1 MTFKIRDLCIEL
13 SFPLVALMTA
23 VIIFDTSMSVIIC
36 FASVIAHETGHLLAM
51 RHFRSYPQK
60 IKLTLFDI
68 AIIDRKKITLSDN
81 AELIITLAGVTVNFF
96 LSAISYFILYF
107 TPNSYIEIFLN
118 TNLTLGLFNIL
129 PIDTLDGGQ
138 ALFIL
143 LSKKFS
149 PFTSMKILDIISF
162 IILIPVAVM
171 GFLVLLQSK
180 YNFTLLLTALY
191 LITVILLKNTKFN
204 VCN

>member
-1 MTFKIRDLCIEL
+1 MTFQLGKISFEL

-36 FASVIAHETGHLLAM
+36 FAGVIAHEAGHLLAL
-51 RHFRSYPQK
+51 RYFGSYPQK

-68 AIIDRKKITLSDN
+68 AIIDRKKITLSDK
-81 AELIITLAGVTVNFF
+81 AEIIITLAGVTVNFI
-96 LSAISYFILYF
+96 LAGISYFFIQNPYM
-107 TPNSYIEIFLN
+107 EIFFN
-118 TNLTLGLFNIL
+118 TNLTLGLFNSL
-129 PIDTLDGGQ
+129 PIDSLDGGQ

-143 LSKKFS
+143 LSRKFS

-162 IILIPVAVM
+162 IILIPVAAM

-191 LITVILLKNTKFN
+191 LIAIILLKNTKFN
-204 VCN
+204 VYH

>member
-1 MTFKIRDLCIEL
+1 MTFQLRHLCIEI

-51 RHFRSYPQK
+51 KYFGSYPQK

-68 AIIDRKKITLSDN
+68 AIIDRKKITRSN
-81 AELIITLAGVTVNFF
+81 KAELVITLAGVTVNFI
-96 LSAISYFILYF
+96 LVTISYFLMNISE
-107 TPNSYIEIFLN
+107 NSYIQMIFD
-118 TNLTLGLFNIL
+118 TNFTLGLFNSL
-129 PIDTLDGGQ
+129 PIDSLDGGQ
-138 ALFIL
+138 ALIIL
-143 LSKKFS
+143 LSMKFS

-162 IILIPVAVM
+162 VILIPVAVM
-171 GFLVLLQSK
+171 GFLVLLQSR

-191 LITVILLKNTKFN
+191 LISIILLKNRKTT
-204 VCN
+204 

>member
-1 MTFKIRDLCIEL
+1 MTFQLGKISFEL

-23 VIIFDTSMSVIIC
+23 VIIFDTSMAVIIC
-36 FASVIAHETGHLLAM
+36 FAGVIAHETGHLLAL
-51 RHFRSYPQK
+51 RHFGSYPKK

-68 AIIDRKKITLSDN
+68 AIIDREKINRSDK
-81 AELIITLAGVTVNFF
+81 AEIIITLAGVTVNFI
-96 LSAISYFILYF
+96 LAGISYFFIQNPYM
-107 TPNSYIEIFLN
+107 EIFFN
-118 TNLTLGLFNIL
+118 TNLTLGLFNSL
-129 PIDTLDGGQ
+129 PIDSLDGGQ

-143 LSKKFS
+143 LSRKFS

-191 LITVILLKNTKFN
+191 LIAIILLKNKKSL
-204 VCN
+204 

>member
-1 MTFKIRDLCIEL
+1 MTFQLGKISFEL

-36 FASVIAHETGHLLAM
+36 FADLIAHEAGHLLAL
-51 RHFRSYPQK
+51 RHFGSYTQK

-68 AIIDRKKITLSDN
+68 AIIDRKKSTLSDK
-81 AELIITLAGVTVNFF
+81 AEIIITLAGVTVNFI
-96 LSAISYFILYF
+96 LAGISYFF
-107 TPNSYIEIFLN
+107 TPNPYIEIFFN
-118 TNLTLGLFNIL
+118 TNLTLGLFNSL
-129 PIDTLDGGQ
+129 PIDSLDGGQ

-143 LSKKFS
+143 LSRKFS

-162 IILIPVAVM
+162 IIHIPVAVM
-171 GFLVLLQSK
+171 VFLVLLQSK

-191 LITVILLKNTKFN
+191 LIAIILIKNKKSL
-204 VCN
+204 

>member
-1 MTFKIRDLCIEL
+1 MSFKFRHLCVEI

-23 VIIFDTSMSVIIC
+23 VIIFDTSMSVMIC

-51 RHFRSYPQK
+51 KHFGSYPQK

-68 AIIDRKKITLSDN
+68 AIIDCKKTTRSN
-81 AELIITLAGVTVNFF
+81 KAELIITLAGVTVNFI
-96 LSAISYFILYF
+96 LVIISYFLINIF
-107 TPNSYIEIFLN
+107 QNPYIEMFLD
-118 TNLTLGLFNIL
+118 TNFTLGLFNIL
-129 PIDTLDGGQ
+129 PIDSLDGGQ

-143 LSKKFS
+143 LSMKFS
-149 PFTSMKILDIISF
+149 PFTSMKILNIISF
-162 IILIPVAVM
+162 MILIPVAVM

-191 LITVILLKNTKFN
+191 LIAIILLKNRKSL
-204 VCN
+204 

>member
-1 MTFKIRDLCIEL
+1 MTFQLGKISFEI

-36 FASVIAHETGHLLAM
+36 FAGVTAHEAGHLLAL
-51 RHFRSYPQK
+51 RHFGSYPQK

-68 AIIDRKKITLSDN
+68 AIIDRKKTTLSDK
-81 AELIITLAGVTVNFF
+81 AEIIITLAGVTVNFI
-96 LSAISYFILYF
+96 LAGISYFFIQNPYM
-107 TPNSYIEIFLN
+107 EIFFN
-118 TNLTLGLFNIL
+118 TNLTLGLFNSL
-129 PIDTLDGGQ
+129 PIDSLDGGQ

-143 LSKKFS
+143 LSRKFS

-162 IILIPVAVM
+162 IILIPVAAM

-191 LITVILLKNTKFN
+191 LIAIILLKNTKFN
-204 VCN
+204 VYH

>member
-1 MTFKIRDLCIEL
+1 MTFQLGKISFEI

-36 FASVIAHETGHLLAM
+36 FTSVIAHETGHLLAL
-51 RHFRSYPQK
+51 RHFGSYPKK

-68 AIIDRKKITLSDN
+68 AIIDREKINRSDK
-81 AELIITLAGVTVNFF
+81 AEIIITLAGVTVNFI
-96 LSAISYFILYF
+96 LAGISYFFIQNPYM
-107 TPNSYIEIFLN
+107 EIFFN
-118 TNLTLGLFNIL
+118 TNLTLGLFNSL
-129 PIDTLDGGQ
+129 PIDSLDGGQ

-143 LSKKFS
+143 LSRKFS

-162 IILIPVAVM
+162 IILIPVAAM

-191 LITVILLKNTKFN
+191 LIAIILLKNTKFN
-204 VCN
+204 VYH

>member
-1 MTFKIRDLCIEL
+1 MTFQLGKISFEL

-36 FASVIAHETGHLLAM
+36 FAGVIAHEAGHLLAL
-51 RHFRSYPQK
+51 RHFGSYPQK

-68 AIIDRKKITLSDN
+68 AIIDRKKTTLSDK
-81 AELIITLAGVTVNFF
+81 AEIIITLAGVTVNFI
-96 LSAISYFILYF
+96 LAGISYFFIQNPYM
-107 TPNSYIEIFLN
+107 EIFFN
-118 TNLTLGLFNIL
+118 TNLTLGLFNSL
-129 PIDTLDGGQ
+129 PIDSLDGGQ

-143 LSKKFS
+143 LSRKFS

-191 LITVILLKNTKFN
+191 LIAIILLKNRKSL
-204 VCN
+204 

>member
-1 MTFKIRDLCIEL
+1 MTFQLGKISFEL

-36 FASVIAHETGHLLAM
+36 FAGVIAHEAGHLLAL
-51 RHFRSYPQK
+51 RHFGSYPQK

-68 AIIDRKKITLSDN
+68 AIIDRKKTTLSDK
-81 AELIITLAGVTVNFF
+81 AEIIITLAGVTVNFI
-96 LSAISYFILYF
+96 LAGISYFFIQNPYM
-107 TPNSYIEIFLN
+107 EIFFN
-118 TNLTLGLFNIL
+118 TNLTLGLFNSL
-129 PIDTLDGGQ
+129 PIDSLDGGQ

-143 LSKKFS
+143 LSRKFS

-191 LITVILLKNTKFN
+191 LIAIILLKNTKFN
-204 VCN
+204 VYH

>member
-1 MTFKIRDLCIEL
+1 MSFKFRHLCMEI

-23 VIIFDTSMSVIIC
+23 VIIFDTSMSVMIC

-51 RHFRSYPQK
+51 KHFGSYPQK

-68 AIIDRKKITLSDN
+68 AIIDRKKITRSN
-81 AELIITLAGVTVNFF
+81 KAELIITLAGVTVNFI
-96 LSAISYFILYF
+96 LVIISYFLINIF
-107 TPNSYIEIFLN
+107 QNPYIEMFLD
-118 TNLTLGLFNIL
+118 TNFTLGLFNIL
-129 PIDTLDGGQ
+129 PIDSLDGGQ

-143 LSKKFS
+143 LSMKFS

-162 IILIPVAVM
+162 VILIPVAVM

-191 LITVILLKNTKFN
+191 LIAIILLKNRKLSY
-204 VCN
+204 

>member
-1 MTFKIRDLCIEL
+1 MTFKIGKLYIEL

-36 FASVIAHETGHLLAM
+36 FAGIIGHETGHILAM
-51 RHFRSYPQK
+51 RHFGSYPQK

-81 AELIITLAGVTVNFF
+81 AELIITLAGVTVNFI
-96 LSAISYFILYF
+96 LAIISYFFIQN
-107 TPNSYIEIFLN
+107 PYIEIFFN
-118 TNLTLGLFNIL
+118 TNLTLGLFNSL
-129 PIDTLDGGQ
+129 PIDSLDGGQ

-149 PFTSMKILDIISF
+149 AFTSVKILDTVSF
-162 IILIPVAVM
+162 IILIPLAVM
-171 GFLVLLQSK
+171 GFLVLLRSK

-191 LITVILLKNTKFN
+191 LISIILIKNKKS
-204 VCN
+204 

>member
-1 MTFKIRDLCIEL
+1 MTFQLGKISFEL

-36 FASVIAHETGHLLAM
+36 FAGVIAHETGHLLAL
-51 RHFRSYPQK
+51 RYFGSYPQK

-68 AIIDRKKITLSDN
+68 AIIDRKKTTLSDK
-81 AELIITLAGVTVNFF
+81 AEIIITLAGVTVNFI
-96 LSAISYFILYF
+96 LAGISYFFIQNPYM
-107 TPNSYIEIFLN
+107 EIFFN
-118 TNLTLGLFNIL
+118 TNLTLGLFNSL
-129 PIDTLDGGQ
+129 PIDSLDGGQ

-143 LSKKFS
+143 LSRKFS

-191 LITVILLKNTKFN
+191 LIAIILLKNTKFN
-204 VCN
+204 VYH

>member
-1 MTFKIRDLCIEL
+1 MTFQLGKISFEL

-36 FASVIAHETGHLLAM
+36 FAGVIAHETGHLLAL
-51 RHFRSYPQK
+51 RHFGSYPKK

-68 AIIDRKKITLSDN
+68 AIIDRKKITLSDK
-81 AELIITLAGVTVNFF
+81 AELIITLAGVTVNFI
-96 LSAISYFILYF
+96 LAIISYFLL
-107 TPNSYIEIFLN
+107 TVTKNPYIEIFFN
-118 TNLTLGLFNIL
+118 TNLTLGLFNSL
-129 PIDTLDGGQ
+129 PIDSLDGGQ

-143 LSKKFS
+143 LSRKFS

-191 LITVILLKNTKFN
+191 LIAIILLKNRKSL
-204 VCN
+204 

>member
-1 MTFKIRDLCIEL
+1 MSFKFRHLCVEI

-23 VIIFDTSMSVIIC
+23 VIIFDTSMSVMIC

-51 RHFRSYPQK
+51 KHFGSYPQK

-68 AIIDRKKITLSDN
+68 AIIDRKKITRSN
-81 AELIITLAGVTVNFF
+81 KAELVITLAGVTVNFI
-96 LSAISYFILYF
+96 LVTISYFLMNISE
-107 TPNSYIEIFLN
+107 NSYIQMIFD
-118 TNLTLGLFNIL
+118 TNFTLGLFNSL
-129 PIDTLDGGQ
+129 PIDSLDGGQ
-138 ALFIL
+138 ALIIL
-143 LSKKFS
+143 LSMKFS

-162 IILIPVAVM
+162 VILIPVAVM

-191 LITVILLKNTKFN
+191 LIAIILLKNRKPL
-204 VCN
+204 

>member
-1 MTFKIRDLCIEL
+1 MNFKLGKLYIEL

-23 VIIFDTSMSVIIC
+23 VIIFDTSMSAIIC
-36 FASVIAHETGHLLAM
+36 FAGVIAHETGHLLAL
-51 RHFRSYPQK
+51 RHFGSYPQK

-68 AIIDRKKITLSDN
+68 AIIDRKKINRSDK
-81 AELIITLAGVTVNFF
+81 AELIITLAGVTVNFI
-96 LSAISYFILYF
+96 LAIISYFLL
-107 TPNSYIEIFLN
+107 TVTKNPCIEIFFN
-118 TNLTLGLFNIL
+118 TNLTLGFFNIL
-129 PIDTLDGGQ
+129 PVDSLDGGQ

-149 PFTSMKILDIISF
+149 PFTSIKILDIISF

-191 LITVILLKNTKFN
+191 LIAIILLKNKKSS
-204 VCN
+204 

>member
-1 MTFKIRDLCIEL
+1 MTFQLGKISFEI

-36 FASVIAHETGHLLAM
+36 FTSVIAHETGHLLAL
-51 RHFRSYPQK
+51 RHFGSYPKK

-68 AIIDRKKITLSDN
+68 AIIDREKINRSDK
-81 AELIITLAGVTVNFF
+81 AEIIITLAGVTVNFI
-96 LSAISYFILYF
+96 LAGISYFFIQNPYM
-107 TPNSYIEIFLN
+107 EIFFN
-118 TNLTLGLFNIL
+118 TNLTLGLFNSL
-129 PIDTLDGGQ
+129 PIDSLDGGQ

-143 LSKKFS
+143 LSRKFS

-162 IILIPVAVM
+162 MILIPVAVM

-191 LITVILLKNTKFN
+191 LIAIILLKNRKSL
-204 VCN
+204 

>member
-1 MTFKIRDLCIEL
+1 MNFKLGKLYIEL

-36 FASVIAHETGHLLAM
+36 FAGVIAHETGHLLAL
-51 RHFRSYPQK
+51 RHFGSYPQK

-68 AIIDRKKITLSDN
+68 AIIDRKKINRSDK
-81 AELIITLAGVTVNFF
+81 AELIITLAGVTVNFI
-96 LSAISYFILYF
+96 LAIISYFLL
-107 TPNSYIEIFLN
+107 TVTKNPCIEIFFN
-118 TNLTLGLFNIL
+118 TNLTLGFFNIL
-129 PIDTLDGGQ
+129 PVDSLDGGQ

-191 LITVILLKNTKFN
+191 LIAIILLKNKKSS
-204 VCN
+204 

>member
-1 MTFKIRDLCIEL
+1 MTFQLGKISFEL

-36 FASVIAHETGHLLAM
+36 FAGVIAHEAGHLLAL
-51 RHFRSYPQK
+51 RYFGSYPQK

-68 AIIDRKKITLSDN
+68 AIIDRKKTTLSDK
-81 AELIITLAGVTVNFF
+81 AELIITLAGVTVNFI
-96 LSAISYFILYF
+96 LAGISYFFIQNPYM
-107 TPNSYIEIFLN
+107 EIFFN
-118 TNLTLGLFNIL
+118 TNLTLGLFNSL
-129 PIDTLDGGQ
+129 PIDSLDGGQ

-143 LSKKFS
+143 LSRKFS

-162 IILIPVAVM
+162 IILIPVAAM

-191 LITVILLKNTKFN
+191 LIAIILLKNTKFN
-204 VCN
+204 VYH

>member
-1 MTFKIRDLCIEL
+1 MNFKLGKLYIEL

-36 FASVIAHETGHLLAM
+36 FAGVIAHETGHLLAL
-51 RHFRSYPQK
+51 RHFGSYPQK

-68 AIIDRKKITLSDN
+68 AIIDRKKINRSDK
-81 AELIITLAGVTVNFF
+81 AELIITLAGVTVNFI
-96 LSAISYFILYF
+96 LAIISYFLL
-107 TPNSYIEIFLN
+107 TVTKNPCIEIFFN
-118 TNLTLGLFNIL
+118 TNLTLGFFNIL
-129 PIDTLDGGQ
+129 PVDSLDGGQ

-149 PFTSMKILDIISF
+149 PFTSIKILDIISF

-191 LITVILLKNTKFN
+191 LIAIILLKNKKSS
-204 VCN
+204 

>member
-1 MTFKIRDLCIEL
+1 MTFQLRHLCIEI

-51 RHFRSYPQK
+51 KYFGSYPQK

-68 AIIDRKKITLSDN
+68 AIIDRKKITRSN
-81 AELIITLAGVTVNFF
+81 KAELVITLAGVTVNFI
-96 LSAISYFILYF
+96 LVTISYFLMNISE
-107 TPNSYIEIFLN
+107 NSYIQMIFD
-118 TNLTLGLFNIL
+118 TNFTLGLFNSL
-129 PIDTLDGGQ
+129 PIDSLDGGQ
-138 ALFIL
+138 ALIIL
-143 LSKKFS
+143 LSMKFS

-162 IILIPVAVM
+162 VILIPVAVM

-191 LITVILLKNTKFN
+191 LIAIILLKNRKPL
-204 VCN
+204 

>member
-1 MTFKIRDLCIEL
+1 MTLRLRHLCIEI

-23 VIIFDTSMSVIIC
+23 VILFDTSMSVLIC

-51 RHFRSYPQK
+51 KYFGSYPRK

-68 AIIDRKKITLSDN
+68 AIIDCKKITRSDK
-81 AELIITLAGVTVNFF
+81 AEFIITLAGVTVNFI
-96 LSAISYFILYF
+96 LVTISYFLMNISE
-107 TPNSYIEIFLN
+107 NSYIQMIFD
-118 TNLTLGLFNIL
+118 TNFTLGLFNSL
-129 PIDTLDGGQ
+129 PIDSLDGGQ

-143 LSKKFS
+143 LSMKFS

-162 IILIPVAVM
+162 VILIPVAVM

-191 LITVILLKNTKFN
+191 LISILLLKNRKTT
-204 VCN
+204 